1 MAYITCKKCG
11 ETYDYP
17 EGESPSKCVSC
28 GAPFFNLNEQS
39 KGVKSAMN
47 RIAKP
52 NFNLTN
58 GTEIT
63 SVKISVKDFFFLYVN
78 ALIAALPFLAV
89 ILIIYLLYQLFTMK

>member
-1 MAYITCKKCG
+1 MSYITCKKCG

-17 EGESPSKCVSC
+17 EGESPSECVSC
-28 GAPFFNLNEQS
+28 GTPFFNLNEPS
-39 KGVKSAMN
+39 RGVKSAMN
-47 RIAKP
+47 RISKP

-63 SVKISVKDFFFLYVN
+63 GVKIPIKDFFFLYVN

-89 ILIIYLLYQLFTMK
+89 ILIIYLLYALITMK